1 MADDH
6 ADFALEQDGGV
17 GLNAQ
22 NISSG
27 TGDNLKYKKFEQF
40 LLNSLA
46 SFTIGYLHFHM
57 PSITANLR

>member
-1 MADDH
+1 MADNH
-6 ADFALEQDGGV
+6 ADFAVGQDEGV

-22 NISSG
+22 NTGSG

-46 SFTIGYLHFHM
+46 
-57 PSITANLR
+57 